1 MSRSH
6 SFIPDW
12 KNIVGYFK
20 DPKTDWKPKVAV
32 GLALLYLIWPV
43 DLFPDFLPF
52 IGWLDDIGIDV
63 LVVWYL
69 LYEVNKYARMQ
80 EMKHESENKNLKEKN

>member
-1 MSRSH
+1 MRTH

-12 KNIVGYFK
+12 KNIVGYFRN
-20 DPKTDWKPKVAV
+20 PKTDWKPKVAV

-69 LYEVNKYARMQ
+69 LYEVNKYVEQKEPHHRI
-80 EMKHESENKNLKEKN
+80 ENKGDDKK

>member
-1 MSRSH
+1 MSRTH

-12 KNIVGYFK
+12 KNIVAFFR
-20 DPKTDWKPKVAV
+20 DPKADWKPKVAV
-32 GLALLYLIWPV
+32 GLGLLYLVWPV

-69 LYEVNKYARMQ
+69 LYEINKYVEQKEPQHRI
-80 EMKHESENKNLKEKN
+80 ENKEDHKK

>member
-1 MSRSH
+1 M
-6 SFIPDW
+6 
-12 KNIVGYFK
+12 
-20 DPKTDWKPKVAV
+20 AV

-52 IGWLDDIGIDV
+52 IGWLDDIGLDV

-69 LYEVNKYARMQ
+69 LYEVNKYVEQKEPYRRI
-80 EMKHESENKNLKEKN
+80 ENKEDDKK

>member
-12 KNIVGYFK
+12 KNIVGYFR

-52 IGWLDDIGIDV
+52 IGWLDDIGLDV

-69 LYEVNKYARMQ
+69 LYEVNKYVEQKEPYRRI
-80 EMKHESENKNLKEKN
+80 ENKEDDKK